1 MNKLVTFPVPAKKM
15 ATLVA
20 LAVATFAGAAFAN
33 EGFTITTHGGK
44 GKANEQVTSVIK
56 VTAKGA
62 YHINKEY
69 PHKVTLTAPE
79 GVTIE
84 SAKVK
89 GNVDSE
95 TQLSFVVKSTSAAA
109 GKKDITAEVKFAV
122 CTETTCEPAVE
133 KVTLS
138 VEAK

>member
-1 MNKLVTFPVPAKKM
+1 MKKIV
-15 ATLVA
+15 AFAA
-20 LAVATFAGAAFAN
+20 LAVATFTGAAFAA
-33 EGFTITTHGGK
+33 EGYSLVVNGGK

-56 VTAKGA
+56 VTSKGA

-79 GVTIE
+79 GVTVE

-89 GNVDSE
+89 GNVASE

-109 GKKDITAEVKFAV
+109 GKKEIAAEIKFAV